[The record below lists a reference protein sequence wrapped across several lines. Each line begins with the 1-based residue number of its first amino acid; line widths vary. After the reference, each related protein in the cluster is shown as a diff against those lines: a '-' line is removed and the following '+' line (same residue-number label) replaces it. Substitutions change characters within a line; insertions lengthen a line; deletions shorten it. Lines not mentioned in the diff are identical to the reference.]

1 MLCCAANLPDNR
13 LTPEM
18 AGDVSPPRPRVL
30 VAEDQASVADAI
42 TILLK
47 QNGLD
52 VQTVDSP
59 DAAIRALQAHE
70 FDLVL
75 MDMNYHRDTTTGA
88 EGLELL
94 ARIQILDRG
103 LPVIV
108 MTAWGSIEV
117 AVQAMQRGASDFI
130 QKPWDNRWLI
140 EVIERQIRRAEQAR
154 RAARQ
159 EQFEMDEA
167 VEIQRKLVPQTMP
180 SIPGTEISAVLHTAR
195 PIGGD
200 YFDVL
205 KLSDT
210 SLAVCVADAVGKGVP
225 AGLLMANLQA
235 VVRAVA
241 GPSPA
246 ELCARVNR
254 ILRAT
259 DISGKY
265 TSLFYG
271 VLDANSME
279 FSYCNAGHPSPLL
292 LTNQGNLVALER
304 GGAVLGHFPDW
315 KYEQDT
321 VRLGRGDRMVIYT
334 DGIAEATNVAGE
346 QFGLKGI

>member
-52 VQTVDSP
+52 VQTVESP
-59 DAAIRALQAHE
+59 HAAIRAL
-70 FDLVL
+70 
-75 MDMNYHRDTTTGA
+75 
-88 EGLELL
+88 
-94 ARIQILDRG
+94 
-103 LPVIV
+103 
-108 MTAWGSIEV
+108 
-117 AVQAMQRGASDFI
+117 
-130 QKPWDNRWLI
+130 
-140 EVIERQIRRAEQAR
+140 
-154 RAARQ
+154 Q

-225 AGLLMANLQA
+225 AALLMANLQA

-241 GPSPA
+241 
-246 ELCARVNR
+246 
-254 ILRAT
+254 
-259 DISGKY
+259 
-265 TSLFYG
+265 
-271 VLDANSME
+271 
-279 FSYCNAGHPSPLL
+279 
-292 LTNQGNLVALER
+292 
-304 GGAVLGHFPDW
+304 
-315 KYEQDT
+315 
-321 VRLGRGDRMVIYT
+321 
-334 DGIAEATNVAGE
+334 
-346 QFGLKGI
+346 